1 VPKHTSCTEWTAS
14 LPNGKRVC
22 RLRTWPHDRG
32 AFASGGPTVVCF
44 ERGDDAAD
52 EAGRLGGAA
61 DAGGV
66 DSGEYAA
73 LGGDVGAGFDED
85 AVLSAP
91 ALPEAYREVLCD
103 ECFGALARTD
113 SSCLQVQETEQEG
126 FGERRIIE
134 IIVDQL
140 KAVDSIPLQLP
151 HPTDTRAM
159 RVVKALLADP
169 SDQRDLER
177 LCRDCGASKRTIQRV
192 FLEETKM
199 NFGRWKQQLR
209 LLHGLQLLASGEK
222 VTAAALEAGY
232 SSPSAFISMFRK
244 QLGTTPMRYLA

>member
-1 VPKHTSCTEWTAS
+1 M
-14 LPNGKRVC
+14 
-22 RLRTWPHDRG
+22 
-32 AFASGGPTVVCF
+32 
-44 ERGDDAAD
+44 
-52 EAGRLGGAA
+52 GGAA
-61 DAGGV
+61 ATGGV
-66 DSGEYAA
+66 DSGGYAA
-73 LGGDVGAGFDED
+73 LGGDVGRGFDED
-85 AVLSAP
+85 AVFSAEVVP
-91 ALPEAYREVLCD
+91 KASREMFCD
-103 ECFGALARTD
+103 ECFGALTA
-113 SSCLQVQETEQEG
+113 
-126 FGERRIIE
+126 ERRIIE

-169 SDQRDLER
+169 SDQRNLER

-199 NFGRWKQQLR
+199 NFGKWRQQLR
-209 LLHGLQLLASGEK
+209 LLHGLQLMASGEK

-244 QLGTTPMRYLA
+244 QLGTTPMRYLGDGNGAEPRGD

>member
-1 VPKHTSCTEWTAS
+1 MSHECQSILHA
-14 LPNGKRVC
+14 PNGRLLC
-22 RLRTWPHDRG
+22 QLRTWPHDRG

-126 FGERRIIE
+126 FGGATNYRDYRRSVESCGFHPVAVAASDGHARYACGEGALGGSERSERPGKTLPGLRREQENDSARVYRCSGSSLERHRCGIWRERLRPARADCCYCYCLPVRRRI
-134 IIVDQL
+134 
-140 KAVDSIPLQLP
+140 KS
-151 HPTDTRAM
+151 
-159 RVVKALLADP
+159 
-169 SDQRDLER
+169 
-177 LCRDCGASKRTIQRV
+177 ASAWR
-192 FLEETKM
+192 
-199 NFGRWKQQLR
+199 
-209 LLHGLQLLASGEK
+209 
-222 VTAAALEAGY
+222 
-232 SSPSAFISMFRK
+232 
-244 QLGTTPMRYLA
+244 